1 VSLLYERKKLGQAL
15 KKRRVVEFVEN
26 TKPDGD
32 YYKLLVGAVLVAIG
46 GILTDSIP
54 VVIASMI
61 IAPLASPIL
70 AISLGLVARD
80 WRYAARNT
88 MVLIFSS
95 LIAFAI
101 GIAAAMIL
109 KNDRVPNILISFDGN
124 QVIAV
129 MVAVVAGAIGASG
142 VVRQKVA
149 SAALGVAIAVSL
161 MPPLVATAIGLAPGG
176 TPFAG
181 SLTLYL
187 LNVVGIIAASAVVF
201 AVLGLGRTY
210 RSAKI
215 K

>member
-1 VSLLYERKKLGQAL
+1 MGLLYEQKKLSQAV
-15 KKRRVVEFVEN
+15 KKRRIIEFVEN
-26 TKPDGD
+26 SKPDGD
-32 YYKLLVGAVLVAIG
+32 YYKLLIGAILIAIG

-61 IAPLASPIL
+61 IAPLATPIL
-70 AISLGLVARD
+70 AISLGLVGRD
-80 WRYAARNT
+80 WRYAGRNII
-88 MVLIFSS
+88 VLIFSS

-101 GIAAAMIL
+101 GISAAMIL
-109 KNDRVPNILISFDGN
+109 KDDRVPNILISFDSSRT
-124 QVIAV
+124 IAV

-181 SLTLYL
+181 SLTLYI
-187 LNVVGIIAASAVVF
+187 LNVIGIIAAGTIVF
-201 AVLGLGRTY
+201 GLLGLGKTY
-210 RSAKI
+210 RSI
-215 K
+215 KK

>member
-1 VSLLYERKKLGQAL
+1 MSLLYERKKLSQAV
-15 KKRRVVEFVEN
+15 KRRRIIEFVEN
-26 TKPDGD
+26 SRPDGD
-32 YYKLLVGAVLVAIG
+32 YYKLLVGAILVAIG

-61 IAPLASPIL
+61 IAPLATPIL

-80 WRYAARNT
+80 WRYAGRNII
-88 MVLIFSS
+88 VLIFSS
-95 LIAFAI
+95 LIAFVI
-101 GIAAAMIL
+101 GISVAMIL
-109 KNDRVPNILISFDGN
+109 KNDQVPDILISFNGN

-161 MPPLVATAIGLAPGG
+161 MPPLVATAVGLAPGG

-181 SLTLYL
+181 SLTLYV
-187 LNVVGIIAASAVVF
+187 LNIIGIVVAGTIVF
-201 AVLGLGRTY
+201 GLLGLGRTY
-210 RSAKI
+210 RSI
-215 K
+215 KK

>member
-1 VSLLYERKKLGQAL
+1 VGLLYEQKKLSQAV
-15 KKRRVVEFVEN
+15 KKRRIIEFVEN
-26 TKPDGD
+26 SKPDGD
-32 YYKLLVGAVLVAIG
+32 YYKLLIGAILIAIG

-61 IAPLASPIL
+61 IAPLATPIL
-70 AISLGLVARD
+70 AISLGLVGRD
-80 WRYAARNT
+80 WRYAGRNII
-88 MVLIFSS
+88 VLIFSS

-101 GIAAAMIL
+101 GISAAMIL
-109 KNDRVPNILISFDGN
+109 KDDRVPNILISFDSSRT
-124 QVIAV
+124 IAV

-181 SLTLYL
+181 SLTLYI
-187 LNVVGIIAASAVVF
+187 LNVIGIIAAGTIVF
-201 AVLGLGRTY
+201 GLLGLGKTY
-210 RSAKI
+210 RSI
-215 K
+215 KK

>member
-1 VSLLYERKKLGQAL
+1 MMGLLYERKKLSQAV
-15 KKRRVVEFVEN
+15 KKRRIIEFVEN
-26 TKPDGD
+26 SKPDGD
-32 YYKLLVGAVLVAIG
+32 YYKLLIGAILIAIG

-61 IAPLASPIL
+61 IAPLATPIL
-70 AISLGLVARD
+70 AISLGLVGRD
-80 WRYAARNT
+80 WRYVGRNII
-88 MVLIFSS
+88 VLVFSS
-95 LIAFAI
+95 FVAFAI
-101 GIAAAMIL
+101 GISAAMIL
-109 KNDRVPNILISFDGN
+109 KDDRVPDILISFDGN

-181 SLTLYL
+181 SLTLYI
-187 LNVVGIIAASAVVF
+187 LNVIGIIAAGTIVF
-201 AVLGLGRTY
+201 GLLGLGKTY
-210 RSAKI
+210 RSI
-215 K
+215 KK